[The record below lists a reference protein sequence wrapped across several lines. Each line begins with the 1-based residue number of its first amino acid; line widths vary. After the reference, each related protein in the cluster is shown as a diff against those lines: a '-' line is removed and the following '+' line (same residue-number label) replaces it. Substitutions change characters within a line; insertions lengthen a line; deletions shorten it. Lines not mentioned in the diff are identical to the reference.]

1 MLFRKDL
8 CKPLV
13 CLSKFISMQLLI
25 KPGNEAPVC
34 LAAQQACILV
44 LAASIRAERKTVS
57 RGMPLKCNNCCT
69 CSKYPI

>member
-25 KPGNEAPVC
+25 KPGNEAPV
-34 LAAQQACILV
+34 